1 MANVRQILFFKK
13 FIQEKFSSPCFY
25 FEVGFQS
32 PRYCTYFC
40 RYILRHMSDFF
51 KDKVVAITGGSQGI
65 GKALIELLLPM
76 GAKVATCGRN
86 QDKLYDLQLR
96 HSNQPLH
103 CIVAD
108 VSNYNDCKLFIEST
122 LKQFG
127 SIDILINNAGVS
139 MRSLL
144 KDAEIDVF
152 RKVMDI
158 NFFGTLYCT
167 KLALKS
173 IIERKGTIVGVSSI
187 AGYRGLPG
195 RSGYSASKFAV
206 NGWLEAIRTELM
218 DDGVNVMWVCP
229 GFTRSNIRN
238 AALNAQ
244 SKAQGESPLNEAELM
259 SAPECAAHILRAIE
273 KRKRTLVL
281 TFQGKQTVLLNKLFP
296 SLADKLTRRFFFK
309 EGKLIK

>member
-1 MANVRQILFFKK
+1 
-13 FIQEKFSSPCFY
+13 
-25 FEVGFQS
+25 
-32 PRYCTYFC
+32 
-40 RYILRHMSDFF
+40 MSDFF

-152 RKVMDI
+152 RKVMDKMCI
-158 NFFGTLYCT
+158 RDRICKRLIKNHNE
-167 KLALKS
+167 
-173 IIERKGTIVGVSSI
+173 IIFKIFRNT
-187 AGYRGLPG
+187 A
-195 RSGYSASKFAV
+195 AV
-206 NGWLEAIRTELM
+206 ACAVAYDFIF
-218 DDGVNVMWVCP
+218 C
-229 GFTRSNIRN
+229 RN
-238 AALNAQ
+238 Y
-244 SKAQGESPLNEAELM
+244 PDV
-259 SAPECAAHILRAIE
+259 
-273 KRKRTLVL
+273 RTLIAVSYTHL
-281 TFQGKQTVLLNKLFP
+281 DVYKRQV
-296 SLADKLTRRFFFK
+296 
-309 EGKLIK
+309 